1 MKKFA
6 ALFLALM
13 MVFSMVA
20 IAETKSPAASPE
32 KPGTSSPSVSPEA
45 GDKPGS
51 SVVPSP
57 GVPSPGVPG
66 GNQSPSTPTGGFAV
80 DTFTS
85 ASVSNYYADAALVG
99 DDLMNAVNSQSGF
112 YLVCT
117 TNPDGSP
124 NAGYFIF
131 AIKKLND
138 KYYIQ
143 LGLAENQSK
152 LNLEANGLGLAVYAA
167 DPGVADKAYS
177 VAGARF
183 YFKAIEDQAIVDEL
197 MKDARQGAMFF
208 EITDVLP
215 LG

>member
-13 MVFSMVA
+13 MLISMTAMADVV
-20 IAETKSPAASPE
+20 ASPVPSPE
-32 KPGTSSPSVSPEA
+32 APGVVVPSPEAPGIVVPSPDAPSVNPSPIVPSPEA
-45 GDKPGS
+45 GK
-51 SVVPSP
+51 VV
-57 GVPSPGVPG
+57 
-66 GNQSPSTPTGGFAV
+66 V

-85 ASVSNYYADAALVG
+85 ASVANYYGDFALVG

-112 YLVCT
+112 YLILT

-131 AIKKLND
+131 GIKKLND
-138 KYYIQ
+138 KYYLQ

-152 LNLEANGLGLAVYAA
+152 LNLEENGKGLAVYAA
-167 DPGVADKAYS
+167 NPTGDKAYAVS
-177 VAGARF
+177 GARF
-183 YFKAIEDQAIVDEL
+183 YFEEIEDQKIVDEL

-208 EITDVLP
+208 EITEVLP